1 MHDDSSVRKRLERVI
16 SSLKASHDSHLISI
30 SELCR
35 LARVSRSN
43 VYAHH
48 RDIVEMLRP
57 MRDVGSINKKKD
69 IDAQCNVDDVE
80 QLKKRIAA
88 LQLICVEL
96 YDELRIARSMGSK
109 TSKPILKKMSPEC

>member
-16 SSLKASHDSHLISI
+16 SSLKASHGSHLISI

-48 RDIVEMLRP
+48 RDIVEMLQPIRGVK
-57 MRDVGSINKKKD
+57 RINKKKT
-69 IDAQCNVDDVE
+69 DAQCNVDDTAH
-80 QLKKRIAA
+80 LKKRIAA

-109 TSKPILKKMSPEC
+109 RPSRS